1 MFPCQVITLPRRFPM
16 YVAFPHSEYYQRV
29 RLPPPHPPS
38 YGWSFQSAYSAF
50 VQRLRWI
57 SQVPNASLSFRAV
70 LSDPAGVSGN
80 HRLYRLPTVAF
91 HVFDHVGPRMSHE
104 AQSLHLRYGP
114 DVALSTLSP

>member
-1 MFPCQVITLPRRFPM
+1 MFPCQVITLPRRFPL

-29 RLPPPHPPS
+29 RLPPRRPPP
-38 YGWSFQSAYSAF
+38 YGWSFQLAYST
-50 VQRLRWI
+50 I
-57 SQVPNASLSFRAV
+57 SKDHGGSPRFLDASVSNRAV

-104 AQSLHLRYGP
+104 AQ
-114 DVALSTLSP
+114 